1 MPSPSS
7 MVPEP
12 TPLKP
17 PLRAWAVAS
26 SVAFWAALLVLLRL
40 VPPDGRE
47 HGNLGQFL
55 GRFHPLLVHG
65 PIAMLALVPLME
77 VLGRI
82 PRWSHLRPAAGWLL
96 TLTAFATYFTAA
108 DGWLLGWSGGYRGHD
123 LTNHMWAGGA
133 LAVVCGLAA
142 LARGRRPAAAYPVLL
157 AGALA
162 LLVIAGHIGGTISH
176 GEGFLTDKLPAR
188 VRGWLGMPAAPVEAK
203 AAASGAA
210 VTPATKGG
218 PASMDPGNPA
228 FYAIH
233 IAPLFARSCNSCHRP
248 EKHKGGLRLDTY
260 LLLMHGGSDG
270 KVVVP
275 GDPQGSEI
283 IRRVILPASDDD
295 FMPSDDD
302 KPLSTD
308 EIQMLEHWIAAGA
321 KG

>member
-1 MPSPSS
+1 
-7 MVPEP
+7 MVPESSP
-12 TPLKP
+12 NKP
-17 PLRAWAVAS
+17 RLGALVYVPAIIL
-26 SVAFWAALLVLLRL
+26 WAALLYLLREI
-40 VPPDGRE
+40 PPDGRE

-65 PIAMLALVPLME
+65 PVAMLALVPLME
-77 VLGRI
+77 ILGRI

-96 TLTAFATYFTAA
+96 TLTAVATYFTAV

-123 LTNHMWAGGA
+123 ITNHMWAGGG

-142 LARGRRPAAAYPVLL
+142 MARGRRPAFAYPVLL
-157 AGALA
+157 SGALV

-176 GEGFLTDKLPAR
+176 GEGFLTDKLPTR
-188 VRGWLGMPAAPVEAK
+188 VRGWLGLAAVPVEARVVT
-203 AAASGAA
+203 AAAPAA
-210 VTPATKGG
+210 KGG

-228 FYAIH
+228 FYAVH
-233 IAPLFARSCNSCHRP
+233 IAPLFARSCNSCHHA
-248 EKHKGGLRLDTY
+248 EKHKGGLRMDTY
-260 LLLMHGGSDG
+260 ALLMHGGADG
-270 KVVVP
+270 KVVNP
-275 GDPQGSEI
+275 GDAAGSEI
-283 IRRVILPASDDD
+283 IRRVLLPAADDD

>member
-1 MPSPSS
+1 METES
-7 MVPEP
+7 VP
-12 TPLKP
+12 TKP
-17 PLRAWAVAS
+17 PLSAWVVVS
-26 SVAFWAALLVLLRL
+26 SVVLWAGLLVLLRQ

-47 HGNLGQFL
+47 HGNLGQFF

-65 PIAMLALVPLME
+65 PLAMLALVPLME
-77 VLGRI
+77 GLGRI

-96 TLTAFATYFTAA
+96 TLTAFATYFTAI
-108 DGWLLGWSGGYRGHD
+108 DGWLLAWSGGYRGHD
-123 LTNHMWAGGA
+123 ITNHMWAGGA
-133 LAVVCGLAA
+133 LAVACGLAA
-142 LARGRRPAAAYPVLL
+142 MARGRRPAFAYPVLL

-162 LLVIAGHIGGTISH
+162 LLVVAGHIGGTISH

-188 VRGWLGMPAAPVEAK
+188 VRGWLGLAAVPVEAK
-203 AAASGAA
+203 AATTAVPAASAKA
-210 VTPATKGG
+210 G
-218 PASMDPGNPA
+218 PASADPGNPA
-228 FYAIH
+228 FYAVH

>member
-12 TPLKP
+12 TPTRP
-17 PLRAWAVAS
+17 RPSAWVVIP
-26 SVAFWAALLVLLRL
+26 SVVLWAGLLVLLRQ

-77 VLGRI
+77 LLGRT

-96 TLTAFATYFTAA
+96 TLTAFATYLTAV

-133 LAVVCGLAA
+133 LAVACGLAA
-142 LARGRRPAAAYPVLL
+142 LARGRRPAFAYPALLSGALVLL
-157 AGALA
+157 L
-162 LLVIAGHIGGTISH
+162 IAGHIGGTISH
-176 GEGFLTDKLPAR
+176 GEGFLTDKLPTR
-188 VRGWLGMPAAPVEAK
+188 VRGWLGLAALPAEAKPAA
-203 AAASGAA
+203 AAGAA
-210 VTPATKGG
+210 TPAAKGG
-218 PASMDPGNPA
+218 PASADPGSPA
-228 FYAIH
+228 FYAVH
-233 IAPLFARSCNSCHRP
+233 IAPLFARSCNSCHRA
-248 EKHKGGLRLDTY
+248 EKHKGGLRMDTY
-260 LLLMHGGSDG
+260 ALLMHGGSDG

-302 KPLSTD
+302 KPLSAD